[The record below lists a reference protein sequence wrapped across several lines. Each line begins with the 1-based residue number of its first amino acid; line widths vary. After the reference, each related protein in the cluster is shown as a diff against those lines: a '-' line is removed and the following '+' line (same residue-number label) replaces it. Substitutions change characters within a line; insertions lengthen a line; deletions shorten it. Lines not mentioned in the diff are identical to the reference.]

1 MYFELQSTFMKKD
14 KDYIQDIAQ
23 IRNMMERS
31 SKFLSLSGWAG
42 IMAGLYALAGIYVA
56 VIFWGFRPDSYDYYT
71 RYDNELLLLA
81 SAVLLVALV
90 TAVFFSFKKASKSK
104 EKIWN
109 PTTKRLLLNL
119 AVPLVS
125 GGIVILVLMLND
137 LHGLLIPL
145 SLVFYGL
152 ALYSGSKFTL
162 DEVRVLGLSQLA
174 LGLLSILFISQSIYF
189 WAIGFGLVHIIY
201 GIYMHIRYE
210 R

>member
-14 KDYIQDIAQ
+14 KDYIQDIAD

-56 VIFWGFRPDSYDYYT
+56 VIMWGFRPDSFDYYT

-90 TAVFFSFKKASKSK
+90 TAVLFSFKKASKSK

-109 PTTKRLLLNL
+109 STTKRLLSNL

-162 DEVRVLGLSQLA
+162 DEVRVLGLSQLV